1 MTKLENA
8 MAREMMTLRLERSI
22 RSRLEIV
29 AKRRRLSASA
39 AARLAL
45 EEWLRTEERASDT
58 RPYDQIADL
67 IGSSR
72 RVDSTRGRGVR

>member
-1 MTKLENA
+1 

-22 RSRLEIV
+22 RSRLEVV

-45 EEWLRTEERASDT
+45 EEWLRAEERASDA

-72 RVDSTRGRGVR
+72 RADSTRGRGVR